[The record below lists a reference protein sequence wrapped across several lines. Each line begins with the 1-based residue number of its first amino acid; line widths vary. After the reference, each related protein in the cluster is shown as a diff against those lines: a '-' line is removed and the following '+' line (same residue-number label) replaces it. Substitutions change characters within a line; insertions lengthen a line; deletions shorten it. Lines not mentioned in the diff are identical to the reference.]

1 MVFLFQHMTTF
12 DQFFFAI
19 FSAFKPKFKQKAN
32 SIALFYISILQIA
45 LLFVIGAFLV
55 TFLSKMHVKTMS
67 TSSMWTLFIIF
78 SIIIHLKN
86 WMKYNGKSRKVLNAK
101 FNKSKNSYNTSILLL
116 LPIGCIIL
124 GLILLK
130 SI

>member
-1 MVFLFQHMTTF
+1 MTTF

>member
-1 MVFLFQHMTTF
+1 MTTF

-19 FSAFKPKFKQKAN
+19 FSAFKLKFKQKAN

-124 GLILLK
+124 GLILLN
-130 SI
+130 SL

>member
-1 MVFLFQHMTTF
+1 MTTF

-101 FNKSKNSYNTSILLL
+101 FNKSKSSYNTSILLL

>member
-1 MVFLFQHMTTF
+1 MTTF
-12 DQFFFAI
+12 DQYFFAI
-19 FSAFKPKFKQKAN
+19 FSAFKSKFKQKAN
-32 SIALFYISILQIA
+32 TIALFYISLLQIA
-45 LLFVIGAFLV
+45 LLFVTGAFLV

-67 TSSMWTLFIIF
+67 TSNFWTLFIIF
-78 SIIIHLKN
+78 SIMIHFKN

-101 FNKSKNSYNTSILLL
+101 FNKSKNNYNTSILLL

>member
-1 MVFLFQHMTTF
+1 MTTF

-32 SIALFYISILQIA
+32 SIALFYFSILQIA

>member
-1 MVFLFQHMTTF
+1 MTTF

-130 SI
+130 SFWS

>member
-1 MVFLFQHMTTF
+1 MTTF

-124 GLILLK
+124 GLILLN
-130 SI
+130 SL

>member
-1 MVFLFQHMTTF
+1 MTTF

-130 SI
+130 SF

>member
-1 MVFLFQHMTTF
+1 MTTF

-45 LLFVIGAFLV
+45 LLFVIGAFFV
-55 TFLSKMHVKTMS
+55 TFLNKMHVKTMS
-67 TSSMWTLFIIF
+67 ISNMWTLFIIF
-78 SIIIHLKN
+78 SIVLHLKN

-101 FNKSKNSYNTSILLL
+101 FNKSKNSYSISILLL
-116 LPIGCIIL
+116 LPVICTVLGIIIL
-124 GLILLK
+124 K
-130 SI
+130 AF

>member
-1 MVFLFQHMTTF
+1 MTTF

-32 SIALFYISILQIA
+32 NIALIYISLLQIA
-45 LLFVIGAFLV
+45 LLFVVGVFFV

-67 TSSMWTLFIIF
+67 TSNMWTLFIIF
-78 SIIIHLKN
+78 SIVLHLKN

-101 FNKSKNSYNTSILLL
+101 FNKSKNTYSVSILLL
-116 LPIGCIIL
+116 LPVICTVLGIIIL
-124 GLILLK
+124 K
-130 SI
+130 AF

>member
-1 MVFLFQHMTTF
+1 MTTF

-67 TSSMWTLFIIF
+67 TSKMWTLFIIF

>member
-1 MVFLFQHMTTF
+1 MTTF

-19 FSAFKPKFKQKAN
+19 FSAFKPKLKQKAN
-32 SIALFYISILQIA
+32 SVALFYISMLQIA
-45 LLFVIGAFLV
+45 LLFVTGAFLV

-67 TSSMWTLFIIF
+67 TSKMWTLFIIF

-101 FNKSKNSYNTSILLL
+101 FNKSKNNYNTSILLL
-116 LPIGCIIL
+116 LPISCIIL

-130 SI
+130 SL

>member
-1 MVFLFQHMTTF
+1 MTTF

-101 FNKSKNSYNTSILLL
+101 SNKSKNSYNTSILLL

-130 SI
+130 SF

>member
-1 MVFLFQHMTTF
+1 MTTF

-32 SIALFYISILQIA
+32 SIALIYISLLQIA
-45 LLFVIGAFLV
+45 LLFVVGVFFV

-67 TSSMWTLFIIF
+67 ISNMWTLFIIF
-78 SIIIHLKN
+78 SIVLHLKN

-101 FNKSKNSYNTSILLL
+101 FNKSKK
-116 LPIGCIIL
+116 C
-124 GLILLK
+124 
-130 SI
+130 

>member
-1 MVFLFQHMTTF
+1 MTTF
-12 DQFFFAI
+12 DQFFFSI
-19 FSAFKPKFKQKAN
+19 FTVFKTRFKQKAN
-32 SIALFYISILQIA
+32 TIALLYISTLQIA
-45 LLFVIGAFLV
+45 LLFVIGVFFT
-55 TFLSKMHVKTMS
+55 TFLNKMHVNTMS
-67 TSSMWTLFIIF
+67 IENTWILFVLF

-116 LPIGCIIL
+116 LPVSCIVL

-130 SI
+130 SF

>member
-1 MVFLFQHMTTF
+1 MTTF
-12 DQFFFAI
+12 DHFFFAI

-32 SIALFYISILQIA
+32 SIALIYISLLQIA
-45 LLFVIGAFLV
+45 LFFVTGTFFV
-55 TFLSKMHVKTMS
+55 TFLSKMHIKTMS
-67 TSSMWTLFIIF
+67 NSNIWTLFIIF

-101 FNKSKNSYNTSILLL
+101 FNKSKNNYNTSILLL

-130 SI
+130 SF

>member
-1 MVFLFQHMTTF
+1 MTTF

-19 FSAFKPKFKQKAN
+19 FSAFKPEFKQKAN

-130 SI
+130 SF